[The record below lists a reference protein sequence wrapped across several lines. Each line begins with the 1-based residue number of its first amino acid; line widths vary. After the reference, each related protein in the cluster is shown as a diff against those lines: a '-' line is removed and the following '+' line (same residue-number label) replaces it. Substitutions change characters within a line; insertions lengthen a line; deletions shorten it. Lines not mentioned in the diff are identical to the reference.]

1 MVAREY
7 PKVIVHSNQFYVNYA
22 YNLELIYEYRSKSV
36 GTW

>member
-7 PKVIVHSNQFYVNYA
+7 PRSLLHLNQFYVNYS

-36 GTW
+36 GTS